1 MKPNMSK
8 YKQVTEEILIE
19 IKKSGRPFIL
29 ECYEGTEEI
38 PKLWLF
44 HDVNTLSYILV
55 MRSYNDDKKG
65 RYFNHIV
72 IDDSLPNSA
81 IAGNLEKAIKK
92 IGEGKC
98 IAWQSN
104 GNFAQ
109 LDKCNMPHC

>member
-1 MKPNMSK
+1 MKPNMSR
-8 YKQVTEEILIE
+8 YKQVTEKKLIE
-19 IKKSGRPFIL
+19 IKKNGRPFIL

-44 HDVNTLSYILV
+44 HDVTTFSYILV
-55 MRSYNDDKKG
+55 IRSYNVDRK
-65 RYFNHIV
+65 RNFNHIV
-72 IDDSLPNSA
+72 IDDSLPNLT

-98 IAWQSN
+98 FAWQSN

-109 LDKCNMPHC
+109 LDECNMPHC

>member
-1 MKPNMSK
+1 MKPKMRT
-8 YKQVTEEILIE
+8 VTEKILIE
-19 IKKSGRPFIL
+19 IQQSGRPFIL
-29 ECYEGTEEI
+29 EQYKGTEEI

-55 MRSYNDDKKG
+55 MRSYHDGKKG
-65 RYFNHIV
+65 RSFNHIV
-72 IDDSLPNSA
+72 IDDSLPNST
-81 IAGNLEKAIKK
+81 ITGNFEKAVKK

-98 IAWQSN
+98 FAWQSN